1 MKGDEKM
8 KYEHV
13 DGEDKGSV
21 RLFALS
27 TCVWCKRT
35 KRLLDELGI
44 AYDYVFADHAQGEE
58 RDEIVSAV
66 EEWNPICSFP
76 TLVVR
81 DEKCIIG
88 FKEDEIREA
97 LG

>member
-1 MKGDEKM
+1 M

-27 TCVWCKRT
+27 TCVWCKKT
-35 KRLLDELGI
+35 KRLLDELGV
-44 AYDYVFADHAQGEE
+44 AYDYVFADHAHGAE
-58 RDEIVSAV
+58 RDEIVKAV
-66 EEWNPICSFP
+66 EEFNPRCSFP
-76 TLVVR
+76 TLVIR

-88 FKEDEIREA
+88 FKEDEIREI